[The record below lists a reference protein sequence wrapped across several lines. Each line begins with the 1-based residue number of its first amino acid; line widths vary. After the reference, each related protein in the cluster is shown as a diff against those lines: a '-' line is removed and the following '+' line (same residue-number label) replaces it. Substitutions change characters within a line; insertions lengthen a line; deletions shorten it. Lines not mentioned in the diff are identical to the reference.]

1 MVKKL
6 AQVVLAFVIV
16 GLVYVI
22 YDQISTPIR
31 FEKETNQK
39 KALVI

>member
-1 MVKKL
+1 MKKIVQLIL
-6 AQVVLAFVIV
+6 ALVIV

-31 FEKETNQK
+31 F
-39 KALVI
+39 